1 MTDMSSEEIVRRME
15 ISSLTFNCAKV
26 VVCTIPVLII
36 YPFLQK
42 YFVTGLVMGAVK
54 E

>member
-1 MTDMSSEEIVRRME
+1 MSPEEIRNRLAL
-15 ISSLTFNCAKV
+15 SSLTFNCAKV
-26 VVCTIPVLII
+26 VICTIPVLIV

-42 YFVTGLVMGAVK
+42 YFVTGLVMGSVK